1 MEYGVLNF
9 FWNIVREATN
19 WHFQHLNKNTWMKI
33 FKITVFTLFCLLL
46 SGCEKDDKPEGF
58 WVEAK
63 VLKPN
68 IGCDAWEIQDLNH
81 IDSENDFGI
90 FNEIGLPDQYK
101 VEGLELQLKIRE
113 AREDEVMICLAIG
126 IPYPLR
132 VITDVKEK

>member
-1 MEYGVLNF
+1 
-9 FWNIVREATN
+9 
-19 WHFQHLNKNTWMKI
+19 MKI
-33 FKITVFTLFCLLL
+33 FKTTASIIFCLLL
-46 SGCEKDDKPEGF
+46 LGCEKDDKPEEF
-58 WVEAK
+58 WLEAK

-101 VEGLELQLKIRE
+101 VEGLELRLKIRK
-113 AREDEVMICLAIG
+113 AREDEAMICLAIG
-126 IPYPLR
+126 ILYPLR